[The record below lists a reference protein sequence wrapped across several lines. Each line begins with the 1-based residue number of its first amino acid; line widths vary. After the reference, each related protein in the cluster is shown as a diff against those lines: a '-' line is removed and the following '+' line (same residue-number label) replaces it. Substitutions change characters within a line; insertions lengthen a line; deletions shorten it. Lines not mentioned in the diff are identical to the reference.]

1 MSLKPCKE
9 CGEKVS
15 TKAGKC
21 PNCGAPV
28 AKATGCGTF
37 TAGGCGALLVIVV
50 LLCWCLVPVWNKA
63 AAKARQGAAAPPAA
77 ASTITADLD
86 SFQIVTERY
95 DRAGITGTI
104 RSVKFRLK
112 VRNTGTDDATV
123 YAVIYAKNDRFSPPR
138 RTAWPFPGI
147 LFREAGTDRGS
158 LSPYD
163 ISKNWDTR
171 PENSKGFKGGAAA
184 GRTRSKDC
192 AVPLNEHSMQGAW
205 KNMRL
210 DPRSVYDQ
218 WYVWLF
224 AEDGSLIFEKEM
236 QLQIGE

>member
-1 MSLKPCKE
+1 MSLKQCEE
-9 CGEKVS
+9 CGEEVS
-15 TKAGKC
+15 TKAGEC

-28 AKATGCGTF
+28 KEPTGCEAAGVGCGVVLVLVVGL
-37 TAGGCGALLVIVV
+37 AGGV
-50 LLCWCLVPVWNKA
+50 LWYLFSWTAPHERPGN
-63 AAKARQGAAAPPAA
+63 AAPPAA
-77 ASTITADLD
+77 QSTIEADLD
-86 SFQIVTERY
+86 NFKIVTERF
-95 DRAGITGTI
+95 DRLGITGTS

-112 VRNTGTDDATV
+112 ISNTGTEDATV
-123 YAVIYAKNDRFSPPR
+123 YVVIYAKNDRFTPPR

-147 LFREAGTDRGS
+147 LFRLAGGDRGS

-163 ISKNWDTR
+163 ISKNWETR
-171 PENSKGFKGGAAA
+171 PENSKGFKGGAVA

-192 AVPLNEHSMQGAW
+192 AVPLNERSMQGAW

-236 QLQIGE
+236 RLQIGE